1 MQALFDGGRVVDL
14 ILGLMVL
21 EALALTWFFAKTG
34 SGVRPRRLLPNLL
47 AGAGLLLALRAA
59 LTHQPMTTVAVWLLV
74 GLAGHLADLAL
85 RWEHS
90 RALRY

>member
-1 MQALFDGGRVVDL
+1 
-14 ILGLMVL
+14 
-21 EALALTWFFAKTG
+21 
-34 SGVRPRRLLPNLL
+34 LPNLL